1 MRNFFLL
8 TLMIATF
15 LSVIACSKNDTKNTD
30 EYPAENQV
38 DKSNA
43 KGITGSGIADAL
55 KDKTLAGYESTTIGT
70 AFDSYKY
77 FTKKEWKETSAQNGK
92 IYIDFIGWVGT
103 NALDAVS
110 IKDGVSARGID
121 VKFVINPDGSFFVG
135 MVSKIDAKTDGTFYS
150 YPLEDSAGL
159 LTKIY
164 ANKEIAF

>member
-1 MRNFFLL
+1 M
-8 TLMIATF
+8 
-15 LSVIACSKNDTKNTD
+15 SVIACSKNDTKNTD